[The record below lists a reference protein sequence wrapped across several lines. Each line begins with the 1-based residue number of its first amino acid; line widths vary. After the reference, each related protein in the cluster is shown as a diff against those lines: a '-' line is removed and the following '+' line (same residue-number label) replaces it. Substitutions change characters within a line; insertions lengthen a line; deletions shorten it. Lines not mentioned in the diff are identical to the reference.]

1 MPALIPAI
9 LKGILFLFLFLIG
22 LLLFLLLLLLF
33 VPFRYRGSGA
43 REEKQLS
50 GCFSVSWLF
59 SLLRFSLSY
68 ATEKKAEFFVLGF
81 RVYHSD
87 ETEDTAD
94 AAEEDDFDYPE
105 SMASEDFEPDTA
117 ETAVVEQKKAIAE
130 QEEISS
136 ERSEVTKPVS
146 DGKEIP
152 PPRED
157 KQRRNIP
164 EEEQRAMRCRGRS
177 RRRFR
182 AQRENLSTGIR
193 KLQDFI
199 RSAETEFDFFQDER
213 TQRFLQ
219 FLKRKTFRFLRELLP
234 RRMSGALRFG
244 FADPALTGQ
253 GAALAAM
260 LLPLYRDS
268 LEIEPLFDREE
279 LSGEFVF
286 RGRIQLFVFLFGS
299 AQLWFHPDFRFVY
312 RHLRGKNKRKNREDT
327 HG

>member
-286 RGRIQLFVFLFGS
+286 RGRIQLFVFLLGA

>member
-9 LKGILFLFLFLIG
+9 LKGILFLLLFLIG
-22 LLLFLLLLLLF
+22 LLWFLLLLLLF

-68 ATEKKAEFFVLGF
+68 AAEKKAEFFVLGF

-87 ETEDTAD
+87 ETEDTSD
-94 AAEEDDFDYPE
+94 TAEESDFDYPE
-105 SMASEDFEPDTA
+105 PMDSEDFELDTA
-117 ETAVVEQKKAIAE
+117 ETAVVEQKETVDE
-130 QEEISS
+130 QAEISS
-136 ERSEVTKPVS
+136 KHFEAAEPVTDRNEVSPQSE
-146 DGKEIP
+146 E
-152 PPRED
+152 
-157 KQRRNIP
+157 KQQRTIS
-164 EEEQRAMRCRGRS
+164 EEEQRAMRWRGRS
-177 RRRFR
+177 RSRFR
-182 AQRENLSTGIR
+182 RQRDKLSAGIR
-193 KLQDFI
+193 KLQYFI

-213 TQRFLQ
+213 TQRFLR
-219 FLKRKTFRFLRELLP
+219 FLKQKVFRFLRELLP

-260 LLPLYRDS
+260 LLPLYRDN

-279 LSGEFVF
+279 LAGKLVF
-286 RGRIQLFVFLFGS
+286 RGHIRLFVFLFGA

>member
-9 LKGILFLFLFLIG
+9 LKGILFLLLFLIG

-68 ATEKKAEFFVLGF
+68 AAEKKAEFFVLGF

-87 ETEDTAD
+87 ETEDTSD
-94 AAEEDDFDYPE
+94 TAEESDFDYPE
-105 SMASEDFEPDTA
+105 PMDSEDFELDTA
-117 ETAVVEQKKAIAE
+117 ETAVVEQKETVDE
-130 QEEISS
+130 QAEISS
-136 ERSEVTKPVS
+136 KHFEAAEPVTDRNEVSPQSE
-146 DGKEIP
+146 E
-152 PPRED
+152 
-157 KQRRNIP
+157 KQQRTIS
-164 EEEQRAMRCRGRS
+164 EEEQRAMRWRGRS
-177 RRRFR
+177 RSRFR
-182 AQRENLSTGIR
+182 RQRDKLSAGIR
-193 KLQDFI
+193 KLQYFI

-213 TQRFLQ
+213 TQRFLR
-219 FLKRKTFRFLRELLP
+219 FLKQKVFRFLRELLP

-260 LLPLYRDS
+260 LLPLYRDN

-279 LSGEFVF
+279 LAGKLVF
-286 RGRIQLFVFLFGS
+286 RGHIRLFVFLFGA

>member
-9 LKGILFLFLFLIG
+9 LKGILFLLLFLIG

-68 ATEKKAEFFVLGF
+68 AAEKKAEFFVLGF

-87 ETEDTAD
+87 ETEDTSD
-94 AAEEDDFDYPE
+94 TAEESDFDYPE
-105 SMASEDFEPDTA
+105 PMDSEDFEPDTA
-117 ETAVVEQKKAIAE
+117 ETAVVEQKETVDE
-130 QEEISS
+130 QAEISS
-136 ERSEVTKPVS
+136 KHFEAAEPVTDRNEVSPQSE
-146 DGKEIP
+146 E
-152 PPRED
+152 
-157 KQRRNIP
+157 KQQRTIS
-164 EEEQRAMRCRGRS
+164 EEEQRAMRRRGRS
-177 RRRFR
+177 RSRFR
-182 AQRENLSTGIR
+182 RQRDKLSAGIR

-213 TQRFLQ
+213 TQRFLR
-219 FLKRKTFRFLRELLP
+219 FLKQKVFRFLRELLP

-260 LLPLYRDS
+260 LLPLYRDN

-279 LSGEFVF
+279 LSGKLVF
-286 RGRIQLFVFLFGS
+286 RGHIRLFVFLFGA

-312 RHLRGKNKRKNREDT
+312 RHIRGKNKRKNREDT

>member
-94 AAEEDDFDYPE
+94 AAEENDFNYPE

-117 ETAVVEQKKAIAE
+117 ETAVVEQKKAITE

-136 ERSEVTKPVS
+136 ERFEVT
-146 DGKEIP
+146 E
-152 PPRED
+152 
-157 KQRRNIP
+157 RNSG
-164 EEEQRAMRCRGRS
+164 RTFRKRNSARCDVAAEVAAASGRS
-177 RRRFR
+177 GTNFR
-182 AQRENLSTGIR
+182 QESE
-193 KLQDFI
+193 
-199 RSAETEFDFFQDER
+199 S
-213 TQRFLQ
+213 
-219 FLKRKTFRFLRELLP
+219 
-234 RRMSGALRFG
+234 
-244 FADPALTGQ
+244 
-253 GAALAAM
+253 
-260 LLPLYRDS
+260 YR
-268 LEIEPLFDREE
+268 I
-279 LSGEFVF
+279 LSGQPRLNLISF
-286 RGRIQLFVFLFGS
+286 RM
-299 AQLWFHPDFRFVY
+299 
-312 RHLRGKNKRKNREDT
+312 RERSVSCYF
-327 HG
+327 

>member
-68 ATEKKAEFFVLGF
+68 ATEKKVEFFVLGF

-94 AAEEDDFDYPE
+94 AAEENDFDYPE

-117 ETAVVEQKKAIAE
+117 ETALVEQKETVDE
-130 QEEISS
+130 QAEISS
-136 ERSEVTKPVS
+136 KHFEAAEPVTDRNEVSPQSE
-146 DGKEIP
+146 E
-152 PPRED
+152 
-157 KQRRNIP
+157 KQQQTIS
-164 EEEQRAMRCRGRS
+164 EEEQRAMRRRGRS
-177 RRRFR
+177 RSRFR
-182 AQRENLSTGIR
+182 RQRDKLSAGIR

-213 TQRFLQ
+213 TQRFLR
-219 FLKRKTFRFLRELLP
+219 FLKQKVFRFLRELLP

-260 LLPLYRDS
+260 LLPLYRDN

-279 LSGEFVF
+279 LSGKLVF
-286 RGRIQLFVFLFGS
+286 RGHIRLFVFLFGA

-312 RHLRGKNKRKNREDT
+312 RHIRGKNKRKNREDT

>member
-94 AAEEDDFDYPE
+94 AAEENDFNYPE
-105 SMASEDFEPDTA
+105 FMASEDFEPDTA

-136 ERSEVTKPVS
+136 ERFEATEPVS

-286 RGRIQLFVFLFGS
+286 RGRIQLFVFLLGA

>member
-50 GCFSVSWLF
+50 GCFSVSWFF

-94 AAEEDDFDYPE
+94 AAEENDFDYPE

-117 ETAVVEQKKAIAE
+117 ETAVVEQ
-130 QEEISS
+130 EEISS
-136 ERSEVTKPVS
+136 ERFEVTKPVS

-182 AQRENLSTGIR
+182 KQRDKLSAGIR

-219 FLKRKTFRFLRELLP
+219 FLKRKVFRFLRELLP

-260 LLPLYRDS
+260 LLPLYRDN

-279 LSGEFVF
+279 LSGKLAF
-286 RGRIQLFVFLFGS
+286 RGHIRLFVFLFGA

>member
-68 ATEKKAEFFVLGF
+68 ATKKKAEFFVLGF

-87 ETEDTAD
+87 ETEDTSDTAK
-94 AAEEDDFDYPE
+94 ESDFDYPE
-105 SMASEDFEPDTA
+105 SMASEDFEPDMA
-117 ETAVVEQKKAIAE
+117 ETALVEQKKTVDE

-136 ERSEVTKPVS
+136 ERFKVTEPVS
-146 DGKEIP
+146 DEKEIP
-152 PPRED
+152 PQRKD
-157 KQRRNIP
+157 KQRQNVS
-164 EEEQRAMRCRGRS
+164 EEEQRAMRRRGRS

-182 AQRENLSTGIR
+182 TQRDKLSASIR

-213 TQRFLQ
+213 TQRFLR
-219 FLKRKTFRFLRELLP
+219 FLKRKVFRFLRELLP

-260 LLPLYRDS
+260 LLPLYRDN

-279 LSGEFVF
+279 LSGNLAF
-286 RGRIQLFVFLFGS
+286 RGRIQLFVFLFGA

-312 RHLRGKNKRKNREDT
+312 RHIRGKNKRKNREDT

>member
-50 GCFSVSWLF
+50 GCFSVSWFF

-94 AAEEDDFDYPE
+94 AAEENDFDYPE

-117 ETAVVEQKKAIAE
+117 ETAVVEQ
-130 QEEISS
+130 EEISS
-136 ERSEVTKPVS
+136 ERFEVTKPVS

-182 AQRENLSTGIR
+182 KQRDKLSAGIR

-219 FLKRKTFRFLRELLP
+219 FLKRKVFRFLRELLP

-260 LLPLYRDS
+260 LLPLYRDN

-279 LSGEFVF
+279 LSGKLAF
-286 RGRIQLFVFLFGS
+286 RGRIQLFVFLFGA

>member
-182 AQRENLSTGIR
+182 AQREYLSTGIR

-286 RGRIQLFVFLFGS
+286 RGRIQLFVFLLGA
-299 AQLWFHPDFRFVY
+299 AQLWFHPDFHFVY

>member
-94 AAEEDDFDYPE
+94 AAKENDFDYPE

-117 ETAVVEQKKAIAE
+117 ERKVVEEKKAVVE
-130 QEEISS
+130 EEALPS
-136 ERSEVTKPVS
+136 EHFEVTEPVS
-146 DGKEIP
+146 DEKKLSP
-152 PPRED
+152 QREE
-157 KQRRNIP
+157 KQRQSVS
-164 EEEQRAMRCRGRS
+164 EEEQCSMRRRGRS

-182 AQRENLSTGIR
+182 AQREKLSIGIR

-219 FLKRKTFRFLRELLP
+219 FLKRKVFRFLRELLP

-260 LLPLYRDS
+260 LLPLYRDN

-279 LSGEFVF
+279 LSGKLAF
-286 RGRIQLFVFLFGS
+286 RGRIQLFVFLFGA

-312 RHLRGKNKRKNREDT
+312 RHLRGKDRRKNREDT

>member
-50 GCFSVSWLF
+50 GCFSVSWFF

-94 AAEEDDFDYPE
+94 AAEENDFDYPE

-117 ETAVVEQKKAIAE
+117 ETAVVEQ
-130 QEEISS
+130 EEISS
-136 ERSEVTKPVS
+136 ERFEVTEPVS

-182 AQRENLSTGIR
+182 KQRDKLSAGIR

-219 FLKRKTFRFLRELLP
+219 FLKRKVFRFLRELLP

-260 LLPLYRDS
+260 LLPLYRDN

-279 LSGEFVF
+279 LSGKLAF
-286 RGRIQLFVFLFGS
+286 RGRIQLFVFLFGA

>member
-68 ATEKKAEFFVLGF
+68 ATEKKTEFFVLGF
-81 RVYHSD
+81 RIYHSD

-94 AAEEDDFDYPE
+94 AAEENDFDYPE

-117 ETAVVEQKKAIAE
+117 ETAVVEQQKAITE
-130 QEEISS
+130 QS
-136 ERSEVTKPVS
+136 EHFEVTEPVS
-146 DGKEIP
+146 NRKGIP
-152 PPRED
+152 PQRED
-157 KQRRNIP
+157 KRRRNVP

-182 AQRENLSTGIR
+182 KQRDQISAGTR

-199 RSAETEFDFFQDER
+199 RSAETRFDFFQDER
-213 TQRFLQ
+213 TQRFLR
-219 FLKRKTFRFLRELLP
+219 FLKRKVFRFLRELLP

-260 LLPLYRDS
+260 LLPLYRDN

-279 LSGEFVF
+279 LSGNLAF
-286 RGRIQLFVFLFGS
+286 RGRIQLFVFLFGA

>member
-105 SMASEDFEPDTA
+105 SMAAEDFAPDTA

-286 RGRIQLFVFLFGS
+286 RGRIQLFVFLLGA